1 MNKPDNEHINVQ
13 LKQTDRYLLYR
24 VVGDY
29 QRPLRFDL
37 INLDGRKVRSIDL
50 LYGNEF
56 VIPIGGLKKGEY
68 LYALNGTKGLL
79 QTGVITIA

>member
-1 MNKPDNEHINVQ
+1 MKASNNENVSVQ

-24 VVGDY
+24 VVGNY

-37 INLDGRKVRSIDL
+37 INLDGKKMRSIDL
-50 LYGNEF
+50 LFGNEF
-56 VIPIGGLKKGEY
+56 VIPIRGLSEGEY

-79 QTGVITIA
+79 QSGVIHL